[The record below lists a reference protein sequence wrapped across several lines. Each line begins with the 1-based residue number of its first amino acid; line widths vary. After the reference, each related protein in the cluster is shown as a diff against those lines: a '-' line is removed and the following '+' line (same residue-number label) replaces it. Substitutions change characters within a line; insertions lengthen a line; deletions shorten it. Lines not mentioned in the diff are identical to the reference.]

1 LKIGKNFSNIIKMF
15 NIKPLKKIFYQAVRF
30 SIVGVFGVLINYCV
44 FLLALVFFRINYL
57 ISGVLGYMF
66 AMVPIFFLNRYWTF
80 KSNVSIFKGLPIYVI
95 INLITLSSHSLIQFI
110 SKEYLGV
117 PEIYSQGCGIF
128 VSVIISFILVRKLM
142 KSRI

>member
-1 LKIGKNFSNIIKMF
+1 MF
-15 NIKPLKKIFYQAVRF
+15 NIKSLKKIFYQAVRF

-44 FLLALVFFRINYL
+44 FLLALFLFNIHYL

-66 AMVPIFFLNRYWTF
+66 ATVPIFFLNRYWTF
-80 KSNVSIFKGLPIYVI
+80 KSNASISKGLPVYVI

-117 PEIYSQGCGIF
+117 PKIYSQGCGIF
-128 VSVIISFILVRKLM
+128 AAIIISFILVKKLM
-142 KSRI
+142 VSRI

>member
-1 LKIGKNFSNIIKMF
+1 MF

>member
-1 LKIGKNFSNIIKMF
+1 MFSIKS
-15 NIKPLKKIFYQAVRF
+15 LKKIFYQAVRF